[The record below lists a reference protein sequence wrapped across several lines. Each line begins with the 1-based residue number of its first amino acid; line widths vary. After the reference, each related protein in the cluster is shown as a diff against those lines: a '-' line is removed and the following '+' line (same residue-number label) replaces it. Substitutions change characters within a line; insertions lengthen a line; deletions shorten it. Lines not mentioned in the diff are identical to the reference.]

1 MATVK
6 SAESFSKE
14 FGDVFRTPPAQTS
27 ECELGRIL
35 RQDSPV
41 ALLVVVFWPL
51 VEELM
56 LSKAGLFIEKISSLA
71 IVVGFARSSVSSADA
86 DLAPCLQTS
95 SLPHVFAG

>member
-1 MATVK
+1 
-6 SAESFSKE
+6 
-14 FGDVFRTPPAQTS
+14 
-27 ECELGRIL
+27 
-35 RQDSPV
+35 
-41 ALLVVVFWPL
+41 
-51 VEELM
+51 M